1 MVFMVLGLIFAMA
14 APVCLIAAGGC
25 ALFLSRKA
33 FFWWRGFVLCILAV
47 ILCALISAYTEPVEI
62 PDSIKPQFA
71 EALGK
76 TGLPVTVDDVTD
88 WKSLSDYAYGK
99 RYEASLRNKK
109 KNVRYKLLIYERD
122 GQIAS
127 IYDITGDRTLVYGV
141 AEEPDGLPESTSV
154 DVSGK
159 VDLSV
164 PYEQIYRDFN
174 KSYSEAE
181 ALYCRNRY
189 RVKAKVEALPEDGM
203 TVTFAQWIGGT
214 EKVMLTGE
222 FWEVRAGD
230 LEHITPGSVVTF
242 TGVCTGQT
250 SFEDCELN

>member
-1 MVFMVLGLIFAMA
+1 MGVLVLGLIFAMA
-14 APVCLIAAGGC
+14 APMCLIAAGGC

-33 FFWWRGFVLCILAV
+33 FYWWRGFVLCILAV
-47 ILCALISAYTEPVEI
+47 ILCALIYAYTKPAWI
-62 PDSIKPQFA
+62 PDSIKPQFV
-71 EALGK
+71 EALEK

-109 KNVRYKLLIYERD
+109 KNVRYKLLIYEKG
-122 GQIAS
+122 GQVAS
-127 IYDITGDRTLVYGV
+127 IYDITEDRTLVYGA
-141 AEEPDGLPESTSV
+141 AEEPEKLPDTTS
-154 DVSGK
+154 GETNGQA
-159 VDLSV
+159 DLSV

-174 KSYSEAE
+174 KNYSEAE
-181 ALYCRNRY
+181 ALYCGNRY

-214 EKVMLTGE
+214 EKVALTGE
-222 FWEVRAGD
+222 FWEAGD
-230 LEHITPGSVVTF
+230 LDSITPGSVVTF